1 MNTPGRVEAGFSLV
15 EVLIAL
21 TILLSAMVPLLHI
34 SVSGQYLVRSQG
46 EATDLHQRIRVAT
59 DRLKKDLALAGAGA
73 IRGPVSDLT
82 GGLASYMAPLVPA
95 RLGARFPDP
104 PLSAF
109 TDRFTVV
116 YGEDGAFPAPLS
128 VHMATTSE
136 AVPVNMTMPG
146 CPAVGACGFAEGT
159 RALIVDTRGVGKG
172 HDLFTVTG
180 ITDQLAHDPPNPPLS
195 QPYLAGSALVVPV
208 VQRVYYFDRA
218 NRRLMVYDGYEG
230 DMPLID
236 NVVDLRIAYFADGS
250 PTSVSRPPDGE
261 ASCLFDAGSPPVS
274 RLEDLGGGL
283 RELGAAEMADGPV
296 CGTGPNAFDGDLL
309 RIRLVRVTL
318 RLQAGADDVRGAGA
332 LFARPGRSSSGYSY
346 VPDYEATFDVAPRN
360 MMPAVFPR

>member
-1 MNTPGRVEAGFSLV
+1 MTTTGRADAGFSLV

-21 TILLSAMVPLLHI
+21 TILLSAMVPLLQI
-34 SVSGQYLVRSQG
+34 SLSGQYLVRSHS

-59 DRLKKDLALAGAGA
+59 DRLKRDLALAGAGA
-73 IRGPVSDLT
+73 IRGPVSDFT

-95 RLGARFPDP
+95 RLGARLPDP

-116 YGEDGAFPAPLS
+116 YGEDGAWPAPLS

-136 AVPVNMTMPG
+136 AVPVNQTMPG
-146 CPAVGACGFAEGT
+146 CPAVGVCGFAEGT
-159 RALIVDTRGVGKG
+159 RALIVDTRGIGRG

-180 ITDQLAHDPPNPPLS
+180 ITDQLAHDAPNPPFS
-195 QPYLAGSALVVPV
+195 RPYLAGSAFVVPV

-236 NVVDLRIAYFADGS
+236 NVVDLRIAYFVDGS
-250 PTSVSRPPDGE
+250 PTSVPRPPDGE
-261 ASCLFDAGSPPVS
+261 ASCVFDAGSPPVP

-283 RELGAAEMADGPV
+283 HELSSAEMTDGPF
-296 CGTGPNAFDGDLL
+296 CGTGANAFDGDLL
-309 RIRLVRVTL
+309 RIRLVRVML

-346 VPDYEATFDVAPRN
+346 VPDYEVTFDVAPRN